1 MPSENLGKYL
11 KSARQRRLDEQQAR
25 KQQLAEHHEARRVV
39 FEARSEPLNV
49 HLVRILEDARADLAE
64 AGAKLEYRLHSYN
77 AAKQLE
83 NPRVDFQISGLGSP
97 SSASSVYV
105 VEIVDSGEVVIRAKQ
120 TFGDPD
126 STLTPR
132 QFKPRTAASL
142 RETGLTDVIKAAI
155 DDYVKQGG

>member
-1 MPSENLGKYL
+1 MPSESLGNYL
-11 KSARQRRLDEQQAR
+11 QTARQRRLDELETR
-25 KQQLAEHHEARRVV
+25 KQQVADHHEARRAD

-49 HLVRILEDARADLAE
+49 HVVRILEDARAELAE

-97 SSASSVYV
+97 SNASSVYV
-105 VEIVDSGEVVIRAKQ
+105 LEIVDSGEVVIRTKQ
-120 TFGDPD
+120 SFGDPD
-126 STLTPR
+126 STLAAR

-142 RETGLTDVIKAAI
+142 KDVGLIDVIKAAI
-155 DDYVKQGG
+155 DEFVRQGG